1 MNSSHTSTMLRDH
14 DSARRDGVPARAA
27 QLLAR
32 GPARMKSPSAR
43 WAVNVLAI
51 AGAALMVWSG
61 VIHLQLWSDGYRS
74 ISVIGP
80 LFLIQG
86 IGSIALAVA
95 QPSSAAWSCW
105 RPGRSTMA
113 ATAAGLLLSAGI
125 GLFGYQESLAVPYAM
140 SSLVVEFAGAAV
152 LAAASALVLAARP
165 DPGRYGASTP
175 RQPVQASGTPLSR
188 WPGPLPAIAAEN
200 FPVHPLRS
208 NLFPAVTR
216 MYCVRIVGTSTDE
229 LPDET
234 LLAGLGA
241 GDAELSLAFVR
252 RFQGLVFGVAM
263 TVIGDTVTAEDV
275 AQQAFE
281 QAWRHAQVFDARR
294 GSVRA
299 WLRTITHNLAVDV
312 VRSRTSEPMD
322 PDDLPAIL
330 TAVTDTP
337 ERVAEAHDNAAELRR
352 TLARLPEPQ
361 ARAVAM
367 AGIYGMTA
375 QQVADSE
382 HVPLGTAKTRIR
394 DGMQKLR
401 AAYLPEE
408 AGNE

>member
-1 MNSSHTSTMLRDH
+1 M
-14 DSARRDGVPARAA
+14 
-27 QLLAR
+27 
-32 GPARMKSPSAR
+32 
-43 WAVNVLAI
+43 
-51 AGAALMVWSG
+51 
-61 VIHLQLWSDGYRS
+61 
-74 ISVIGP
+74 
-80 LFLIQG
+80 
-86 IGSIALAVA
+86 
-95 QPSSAAWSCW
+95 
-105 RPGRSTMA
+105 
-113 ATAAGLLLSAGI
+113 
-125 GLFGYQESLAVPYAM
+125 
-140 SSLVVEFAGAAV
+140 
-152 LAAASALVLAARP
+152 
-165 DPGRYGASTP
+165 
-175 RQPVQASGTPLSR
+175 GTP
-188 WPGPLPAIAAEN
+188 
-200 FPVHPLRS
+200 
-208 NLFPAVTR
+208 
-216 MYCVRIVGTSTDE
+216 TDQ

-263 TVIGDTVTAEDV
+263 AVVSDPTTAEDV

-281 QAWRHAQVFDARR
+281 QAWRHAQVFDSRR

-312 VRSRTSEPMD
+312 VRVRTSAPVD
-322 PDDLPAIL
+322 LDDLPAVL

-352 TLARLPEPQ
+352 TLAGLPEPQ

-375 QQVADSE
+375 QQIADSE
-382 HVPLGTAKTRIR
+382 HIPLGTAKTRIR

-408 AGNE
+408 ASNE